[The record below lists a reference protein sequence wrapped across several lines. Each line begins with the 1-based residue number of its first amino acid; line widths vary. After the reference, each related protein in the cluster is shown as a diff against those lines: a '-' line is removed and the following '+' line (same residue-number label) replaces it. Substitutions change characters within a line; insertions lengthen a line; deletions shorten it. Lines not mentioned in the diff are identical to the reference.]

1 MKKLL
6 CIFLNLILPGVGTL
20 VLKRTLNGSLQ
31 LALSLFSI
39 LLILTVWLTF
49 FGLVLYAFVWF
60 WALIETILIKDAD
73 HSNPN
78 SQ

>member
-1 MKKLL
+1 MEKLF
-6 CIFLNLILPGVGTL
+6 CILLNFILPGVGTL

-49 FGLVLYAFVWF
+49 YGLVLYAFVWL
-60 WALIETILIKDAD
+60 WALIEAILIKDAES
-73 HSNPN
+73 SNPTP
-78 SQ
+78 Q